1 MISLLKFMEFAEPP
15 PFNWKTFF
23 RYVKVVL
30 AVLAIITNGA
40 LLAVMIRRKPKRYF
54 ISLMTGYCIAMI
66 CISIGV
72 VLCQPLRLYEPFKP
86 ENSTTPLK
94 CAVVFWHIH
103 FYAVGEP
110 LLALSTFMIAFGN
123 FLTIHGRNFKVQLGA
138 HYVRSCFIIQASVVL
153 VNLTL
158 NWTQIF
164 LRSDVP
170 INTRCFQ
177 KEIVDYK
184 YNVVVFTT
192 LALCGY
198 LTVLTE
204 VVTLLLLRLN
214 KSSYSAIRLVQIRRE
229 VAVMKQTIVLVTF
242 VFIAQTIPNTYKFI
256 DNLGYHNVF
265 WDRFVSIGTSV
276 EAFDQW
282 VNQQVLD
289 PLLEEAVL
297 EGVPSEPEEVLA
309 SYDYARISLSPY
321 GRSSF
326 GHDPPFSAVLPN
338 NGDKAEMQQAD
349 VPITFVVIFSCQ
361 LISGVIAALFNLL
374 IFCVIIKVKYYR
386 SDYIM
391 VAALAISNVIVCV
404 GFIASGSFR
413 LKQMF
418 KPAYNELMTP
428 QLCFRSSVHVL
439 FWDYG
444 NKLSST
450 LILLIAA
457 ERCITMLRKRPKPSG
472 YNNYILVIVLLIFL
486 LNSICH
492 AANILASFWGNR
504 KHIVVSKYCL
514 HEHVIPESC
523 YFFEKFYI
531 LIVDTTSVIV
541 YFSAIGC
548 LRRQRSD
555 CPSIRMV
562 QQAREKVINQKFK
575 SLMFCQ
581 LILNVIPVMTL
592 IILKMGRRSGL
603 VTDIIWLMQPTNC
616 TVQVVLIACNSVQLR
631 NAMKRIGVKIIKGLA
646 CGSSKSGLKNVTLVQ
661 SVAAPTIV

>member
-1 MISLLKFMEFAEPP
+1 
-15 PFNWKTFF
+15 
-23 RYVKVVL
+23 
-30 AVLAIITNGA
+30 
-40 LLAVMIRRKPKRYF
+40 
-54 ISLMTGYCIAMI
+54 
-66 CISIGV
+66 
-72 VLCQPLRLYEPFKP
+72 
-86 ENSTTPLK
+86 
-94 CAVVFWHIH
+94 
-103 FYAVGEP
+103 
-110 LLALSTFMIAFGN
+110 
-123 FLTIHGRNFKVQLGA
+123 
-138 HYVRSCFIIQASVVL
+138 
-153 VNLTL
+153 
-158 NWTQIF
+158 
-164 LRSDVP
+164 
-170 INTRCFQ
+170 
-177 KEIVDYK
+177 
-184 YNVVVFTT
+184 
-192 LALCGY
+192 
-198 LTVLTE
+198 
-204 VVTLLLLRLN
+204 
-214 KSSYSAIRLVQIRRE
+214 
-229 VAVMKQTIVLVTF
+229 
-242 VFIAQTIPNTYKFI
+242 
-256 DNLGYHNVF
+256 
-265 WDRFVSIGTSV
+265 
-276 EAFDQW
+276 
-282 VNQQVLD
+282 
-289 PLLEEAVL
+289 
-297 EGVPSEPEEVLA
+297 
-309 SYDYARISLSPY
+309 
-321 GRSSF
+321 
-326 GHDPPFSAVLPN
+326 
-338 NGDKAEMQQAD
+338 MQQAD

-391 VAALAISNVIVCV
+391 VAVANNCCPSVMTCRNREHHANNFKCFTLDMKSVSHFKRKALTLAISNVIVCV